1 MASIYRF
8 TRKRKQEDT
17 KHTAHT
23 IPKDD
28 FPLLLV
34 DSPSYDE
41 DLLQQKENKAAPNK
55 TEPNDKQNPVIESP
69 AEETVEEKTVE
80 FPVEKAE
87 EEKVVEVNS
96 AKPSDSEEKTES
108 EAVSEAEKTR
118 SFSLEEAEAIR
129 KVAMERAKNAPEELL
144 KALETTPTDAEKVG
158 AVYGA
163 GRGTVSGETTKE
175 EFDKTTELLNH
186 LFGKGSSSKKDP
198 VTDAETQVIP
208 PIPEETEAEAEKAEP
223 TENAGDQ
230 YVAVHDGQEES
241 TREYQTAFSI
251 QEELEKIIPEE
262 LVEKTPELAE
272 EVNVP
277 DQDNPY
283 HDTYDELDTTV
294 EKHAVL
300 PEEYTSEEEY
310 DEFAEHLRNNNFK
323 SLCTAFW
330 TLITFFVI
338 LYLESATF
346 SDLYHPEFLKPGGI
360 YNMIYLLVDMQ
371 LILVSSL
378 LILPSL
384 GNGFK
389 SLFCGKPNRNTVAA
403 VFTVLSLIHA
413 GAMLFLGQTQY
424 PLFGSLA
431 ALFALFVAIAN
442 HLDSKRIYRT
452 FRICGKRCTKV
463 VASEVAEDSAELEA
477 FRDQLKGEP
486 RFFSV
491 QKANFIGNFFSR
503 IKERPHCDSSFGW
516 TVAVSLILSL
526 GFSGF
531 VFWQHRNLAE
541 AFRVFAM
548 MTAMTFPLSGI
559 LSVSLPFSHLAK
571 KAERR
576 DCAIISVAAAEKYAS
591 CDVVSFTDNEIFP
604 PKSVKVSTIRTYG
617 QTRIDNAILYAA
629 MIFQKLG
636 GPLSHVFKKTISGV
650 YTEIPEDFD
659 FLEITADGM
668 CAKID
673 GKDVFV
679 GNKNYLL
686 SYDFG
691 YTKDEMDEEFES
703 RSGKIMYMV
712 IGSELAAKFYIR
724 YAISK
729 RFKKTILALFKSGI
743 CPAVKT
749 CDPNIDSDL
758 FRTLLQND
766 KIPAGIVKTCDAM
779 KDAPHLEVS
788 DSGLVCNSSIANL
801 LHSFTLCDALK
812 HLVSANAVMRLL
824 SILVGAGIVVFL
836 YFIENTAKVSGAFA
850 LIYQILWTIPIIVPS
865 LTE

>member
-8 TRKRKQEDT
+8 TRKRKKEDT
-17 KHTAHT
+17 KNTAHT
-23 IPKDD
+23 LPKDD
-28 FPLLLV
+28 FFPLLLD
-34 DSPSYDE
+34 DSPSIDE
-41 DLLQQKENKAAPNK
+41 QLLQQKEKSTGAAAKEPVTQAETSI
-55 TEPNDKQNPVIESP
+55 TEPSIEM
-69 AEETVEEKTVE
+69 
-80 FPVEKAE
+80 AE
-87 EEKVVEVNS
+87 EENASE
-96 AKPSDSEEKTES
+96 AKAAVPAEASESEKTP
-108 EAVSEAEKTR
+108 EAEKTR

-129 KVAMERAKNAPEELL
+129 KVAMERAKNVPEELL
-144 KALETTPTDAEKVG
+144 KALESHPTDTEKVE
-158 AVYGA
+158 AVYGT
-163 GRGTVSGETTKE
+163 GRGTVSSETTKE
-175 EFDKTTELLNH
+175 EFEKTTQLLNH
-186 LFGKGSSSKKDP
+186 LFGKEKKLKETS
-198 VTDAETQVIP
+198 VTDANTQVIP
-208 PIPEETEAEAEKAEP
+208 PISEEDKAEETKPA
-223 TENAGDQ
+223 ENAGDQ

-241 TREYQTAFSI
+241 TKEYQTAFSI
-251 QEELEKIIPEE
+251 QEELEKIVPEE
-262 LVEKTPELAE
+262 LVETTPKLAE

-277 DQDNPY
+277 NQDNPY

-310 DEFAEHLRNNNFK
+310 DEFAEHLRNSNFK

-330 TLITFFVI
+330 TLIAFFVT

-371 LILVSSL
+371 LILISAL

-389 SLFCGKPNRNTVAA
+389 SLFCGKPNRNTLAA
-403 VFTVLSLIHA
+403 VFTLFSLIHA
-413 GAMLFLGQTQY
+413 GAMLFFGQTQY

-431 ALFALFVAIAN
+431 ALFACFVAIAN

-452 FRICGKRCTKV
+452 FRICGKKCTKL
-463 VASEVAEDSAELEA
+463 VASEVGEDSAELEA

-486 RFFSV
+486 KFFSV
-491 QKANFIGNFFSR
+491 QKANFISNFFSR
-503 IKERPHCDSSFGW
+503 IKERPHCDSAFGW
-516 TVAVSLILSL
+516 TVALSFILSL
-526 GFSGF
+526 GFSAF
-531 VFWQHRNLAE
+531 VFWQHRNIAE
-541 AFRVFAM
+541 AFRLFAVM
-548 MTAMTFPLSGI
+548 AAMTFPLSGI

-571 KAERR
+571 KAEHR
-576 DCAIISVAAAEKYAS
+576 DCAILSVAAAEKYAA

-604 PKSVKVSTIRTYG
+604 PKNVKVSTIRTYG
-617 QTRIDNAILYAA
+617 QTRIDNAILHAA

-686 SYDFG
+686 AYDFG
-691 YTKDEMDEEFES
+691 YTKDEMDEEFEAH
-703 RSGKIMYMV
+703 SGKIMYMV

-729 RFKKTILALFKSGI
+729 RFKKTILSLFKSGI

-779 KDAPHLEVS
+779 KDAPPLEVS

-812 HLVSANAVMRLL
+812 HLVSANAVMRFL

-836 YFIENTAKVSGAFA
+836 YFIENTAKISGAFA